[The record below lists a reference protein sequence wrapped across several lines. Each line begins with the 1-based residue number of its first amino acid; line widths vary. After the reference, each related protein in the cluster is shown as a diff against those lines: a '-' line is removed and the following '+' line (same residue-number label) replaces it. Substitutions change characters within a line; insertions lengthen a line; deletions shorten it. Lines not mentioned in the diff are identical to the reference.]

1 MRRCC
6 LSTLLLSPVGVRA
19 APLDARLRVLRV
31 VPLVPLR
38 ALIPEDRCVRFIRRA
53 CVGCRQ
59 TVQVLPTFRASSR
72 RRATEL
78 FFRGAVMVFLVFLEV
93 LEMSS
98 EVVGPGPNTR
108 EIKSLRVDPGPLACV
123 QGLPAHD
130 YNTTNHPPLVAPTS
144 CPSTTRWMQLA
155 VPAQSFAW
163 LDETCASSAR
173 ALLRG
178 SDFYFHI
185 LRRRQHDH
193 LPQAAS
199 RSCGPCGAPTSS
211 SSW

>member
-1 MRRCC
+1 
-6 LSTLLLSPVGVRA
+6 
-19 APLDARLRVLRV
+19 
-31 VPLVPLR
+31 
-38 ALIPEDRCVRFIRRA
+38 
-53 CVGCRQ
+53 
-59 TVQVLPTFRASSR
+59 
-72 RRATEL
+72 
-78 FFRGAVMVFLVFLEV
+78 MVFLVFPDFLEV

-130 YNTTNHPPLVAPTS
+130 YSTTNHPPLVAPTS

-155 VPAQSFAW
+155 VLAQSFAW

-193 LPQAAS
+193 LPRAS
-199 RSCGPCGAPTSS
+199 RSPCACRARVPTHPPAFFHGRGTGVLALRCRTSRS
-211 SSW
+211 PCRVEFNTRSTTLVTHDAGGRYNILFYSASVQYTVATM

>member
-1 MRRCC
+1 MLAYACYGWC
-6 LSTLLLSPVGVRA
+6 PSY
-19 APLDARLRVLRV
+19 V
-31 VPLVPLR
+31 VSLR
-38 ALIPEDRCVRFIRRA
+38 ALIPEDRRARFMRRA

-59 TVQVLPTFRASSR
+59 TVQVLPTFYALSR

-78 FFRGAVMVFLVFLEV
+78 FFRGAVTFFLVFLEV

-108 EIKSLRVDPGPLACV
+108 EIKSLRVDPGPRACV

-130 YNTTNHPPLVAPTS
+130 YNTTNHPPLVAPTT
-144 CPSTTRWMQLA
+144 CPSTSRWMQLA

-173 ALLRG
+173 ALRRG
-178 SDFYFHI
+178 SVFYLSLIHI
-185 LRRRQHDH
+185 
-193 LPQAAS
+193 
-199 RSCGPCGAPTSS
+199 
-211 SSW
+211 

>member
-1 MRRCC
+1 
-6 LSTLLLSPVGVRA
+6 
-19 APLDARLRVLRV
+19 
-31 VPLVPLR
+31 
-38 ALIPEDRCVRFIRRA
+38 
-53 CVGCRQ
+53 
-59 TVQVLPTFRASSR
+59 
-72 RRATEL
+72 
-78 FFRGAVMVFLVFLEV
+78 MVFLVFLEV

-130 YNTTNHPPLVAPTS
+130 YSTANHPFLVAPTS

-193 LPQAAS
+193 KRDRLQQ
-199 RSCGPCGAPTSS
+199 
-211 SSW
+211 